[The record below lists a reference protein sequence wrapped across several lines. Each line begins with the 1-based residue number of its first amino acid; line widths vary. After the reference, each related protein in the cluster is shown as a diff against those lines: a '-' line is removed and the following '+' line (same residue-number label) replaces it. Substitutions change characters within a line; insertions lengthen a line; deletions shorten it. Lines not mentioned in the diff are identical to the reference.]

1 VPFDDAGARKI
12 ERDRWDWWRQVG
24 MRSPLEQGR
33 RKRQRLRGRR
43 SGPSARPMASKFETF
58 SALHVPGDPVI
69 LYNIWDVGSA
79 QAVTAAGAK
88 ALATGSH
95 PVGDASGFGDAQQ
108 VPLDFVFDNAGRI
121 VDAVDLPLTV
131 DFESAYSTDPEEGG
145 ADVARLKET
154 GAVGCNFEDQVIGG
168 EGLHPLD
175 LQVQRIAAIRRAVGD
190 DFFINARTDLFL
202 KTQTYDDALID
213 QVVERGKAFA
223 DAGASGFFVPRLS
236 DPAQIERGVREV
248 SLPLNVI
255 AFPGAPDKKVWADAG
270 VARISHGPFPH
281 RALMAKLAEMAR
293 EAIG

>member
-1 VPFDDAGARKI
+1 
-12 ERDRWDWWRQVG
+12 
-24 MRSPLEQGR
+24 
-33 RKRQRLRGRR
+33 
-43 SGPSARPMASKFETF
+43 MASKYESFA
-58 SALHVPGDPVI
+58 ALHVPGDPLI

-79 QAVTAAGAK
+79 HAVAAAGAK

-108 VPLDFVFDNAGRI
+108 VPLDFVFANARRI
-121 VDAVDLPLTV
+121 AETVDLPLTV
-131 DFESAYSTDPEEGG
+131 DFESAYSTEPEEG
-145 ADVARLKET
+145 AANVARLKET

-175 LQVQRIAAIRRAVGD
+175 LQVQRIRAIRRAVGD
-190 DFFINARTDLFL
+190 DFYINARTDLFL

-236 DPAQIERGVREV
+236 DSAQIERVVRDV
-248 SLPLNVI
+248 PLPLNVI

-281 RALMAKLAEMAR
+281 RALMAKLTEMAR

>member
-1 VPFDDAGARKI
+1 
-12 ERDRWDWWRQVG
+12 
-24 MRSPLEQGR
+24 
-33 RKRQRLRGRR
+33 
-43 SGPSARPMASKFETF
+43 MANRFETF
-58 SALHVPGDPVI
+58 AALHVPGDPVI

-79 QAVTAAGAK
+79 RAVVAAGAK

-95 PVGDASGFGDAQQ
+95 PVADANGYSDGQGA
-108 VPLDFVFDNAGRI
+108 PLDFALANAKRI
-121 VDAVDLPLTV
+121 VDAVELPLTV

-145 ADVARLKET
+145 ANVARLKAA

-168 EGLHPLD
+168 EGLHPLEI
-175 LQVQRIAAIRRAVGD
+175 QVRRIAAIRHAVGD

-223 DAGASGFFVPRLS
+223 DAGASGFFVPRIA
-236 DPAQIERGVREV
+236 DPKQIERVVREV
-248 SLPLNVI
+248 PLPLNVI

-281 RALMAKLAEMAR
+281 KALMKQLEEAAR
-293 EAIG
+293 AAIN